1 MSGFVPSDIYAAGP
15 TDGKKTSA
23 LISPAKYI
31 QGEGVLDH
39 LGEYLKVFDS
49 KRVGILAS
57 RRGHETQGLRVVDSL
72 KKSGC
77 VSVLSIF
84 EGECCRDAINFH
96 LNELQSESVDTLV
109 SLGGGKCVDA
119 GKCVASRLEITSVI
133 VPTLASNDAPCSAVS
148 ALYTNQGV
156 MDGVEFFASSPSL
169 VLVDTGVIAQAPP
182 RYLVAGM
189 GDAMATWYESRVCM
203 NNPEGTT
210 ILGVRP
216 TLAASAMGELCSKI
230 LFEEGEQALAAT
242 KRSEVN
248 LSLEKVVEA
257 NTLLSG
263 VGFESGGLAGA
274 HGFAHGYTHVPI
286 VEERYLH
293 GEMVAMGVQA
303 QLMMEKDVFEADRV
317 AKFFSRVGLPVC
329 LSQMSLSR
337 FDNAALNSVVE
348 GALGYQAFRNFP
360 FDVTAEKL
368 RKAIIDADELG
379 RQIVRFKGD
388 RAYKYFHDR

>member
-230 LFEEGEQALAAT
+230 LFEEGVY
-242 KRSEVN
+242 S
-248 LSLEKVVEA
+248 
-257 NTLLSG
+257 
-263 VGFESGGLAGA
+263 F
-274 HGFAHGYTHVPI
+274 
-286 VEERYLH
+286 
-293 GEMVAMGVQA
+293 
-303 QLMMEKDVFEADRV
+303 
-317 AKFFSRVGLPVC
+317 
-329 LSQMSLSR
+329 
-337 FDNAALNSVVE
+337 
-348 GALGYQAFRNFP
+348 
-360 FDVTAEKL
+360 
-368 RKAIIDADELG
+368 
-379 RQIVRFKGD
+379 
-388 RAYKYFHDR
+388 